1 MKKTNYLLLVFAS
14 IVFALC
20 VSSFADE
27 NDVSL
32 TPKQKLAA
40 NIEKYAAE
48 KEITDP
54 LQASWEYHK
63 NSPKEEWLP
72 VWKEILLNGTLA
84 ESVTNWLNFAKVP
97 LFFLCQVD
105 DPTWPDDS
113 HFLNIAT
120 EFKKLCEEPGHFT
133 LDDFSDALLKMR
145 TDGNC
150 CYPACYAYMY
160 FSKNEQK
167 KTATRYSYN
176 FKSVSDVLKIL
187 SLKNGGEK
195 ILLDKLE
202 ELKKGD
208 YREFCGST
216 LGEQSLGDITTF
228 SFEGYY
234 KLIKNDI
241 IGKWWELFMF
251 AERCGIKDSFFKE
264 LESFADTQSNC
275 FFLTKFYC
283 ERLGNREKAIEFL
296 NKHFNVDKICTFTE
310 AYPEYAG
317 LRVSLNDTISTR
329 EEPSPLFKVLQWQLY
344 HNPHEFCRSA
354 GWFWEGQ
361 SPSHSS
367 LTYLSYNEIKKKLVK
382 PMLENVEKPSL
393 SIVRRL
399 SEISDQDDFKCYLRK
414 KLKKED
420 NIFCALYLATLTD
433 DPEEFTNC
441 LRILSPEKDQ
451 VGISC
456 IIVSLRDN
464 YPSSCAK
471 IILDM
476 IQGSDIKSN
485 PDFPYYAERFKKWC
499 LSKNVPE
506 VASEVDSILKNTERK
521 DKITY
526 YDPKKAL
533 EEKIEK
539 EIEYSPVSTKKQTYY
554 FRHSQSEWLPLW
566 KRLLFTDKLPEA
578 VANWLDF
585 AKFPME
591 NLKDNTGVIKEELKS
606 RLLENCEKEGHF
618 TFQEFLDALI
628 NAPVNEKCFQ
638 QNYSASF
645 HSSSSAAY
653 EILDSITFYQ
663 IADALVFL
671 SQTNA
676 LSKVAERASKTLD
689 YSIQKRYETNDCE
702 KSVYGSERAP
712 ERWQPSFVSPS
723 RFTWDV
729 YERALFCKEYKQEEA
744 FLKYASE
751 ALAEHPDALA
761 LLKQYCIILIDQNK
775 KPEVVDFLKK
785 NYPPEKIYHIT
796 EDIDDFYE
804 IFGWLTYNPRD
815 DSVDLKSLPDRD
827 EIRKNWVKTQ
837 LEDNCER
844 TLRLHNL
851 NNVWFK
857 NYDRD
862 KTIAMEV
869 VQPYLATLPKQDML
883 TLRRLGQISETNWF
897 KAFVK
902 EGWEKEKSVPFAI
915 EEACL
920 TEDSLEFAELLSF
933 IAKEGCPMM
942 GDIPFLTRKL
952 NDDSPVSCADDMMT
966 LIEKSGILDKKAYIG
981 YLNYFCEWCVKKGR
995 KDIADK
1001 ITSLK

>member
-1 MKKTNYLLLVFAS
+1 MKKLNYILLALIAFA
-14 IVFALC
+14 FAC
-20 VSSFADE
+20 SVVSMAEETS
-27 NDVSL
+27 VS
-32 TPKQKLAA
+32 PSQKLKG
-40 NIEKYAAE
+40 NIEKFAKE
-48 KEITDP
+48 KEISDP
-54 LQASWEYHK
+54 LKAQWEYHRTA
-63 NSPKEEWLP
+63 PKEEWLP
-72 VWKEILLNGTLA
+72 IWKEILLNGTLA

-105 DPTWPDDS
+105 NPTWPDDS

-344 HNPHEFCRSA
+344 HNPHEFCRRA

-367 LTYLSYNEIKKKLVK
+367 LTFLSYDEIKKKLVK

-618 TFQEFLDALI
+618 TFQEFLDALV
-628 NAPVNEKCFQ
+628 NASVNEKCLRP
-638 QNYSASF
+638 NHIASLF
-645 HSSSSAAY
+645 SGSSAAY

-663 IADALVFL
+663 VADALVFL
-671 SQTNA
+671 DQTNE
-676 LSKVAERASKTLD
+676 LPRVAERVLNTLD
-689 YSIQKRYETNDCE
+689 YSRLHYHETNDFE
-702 KSVYGSERAP
+702 RNVFGYGD
-712 ERWQPSFVSPS
+712 RWQPSIYMPSP
-723 RFTWDV
+723 FKWDI
-729 YERALFCKEYKQEEA
+729 EKTFAFCKEYGQEEI
-744 FLKYASE
+744 FIQYAKE
-751 ALAEHPDALA
+751 ALKEHPECLA
-761 LLKQYCIILIDQNK
+761 LLMQYCTVLSERK
-775 KPEVVDFLKK
+775 HAEEALTFLVD
-785 NYPPEKIYHIT
+785 NYPAEKVYLIPEDH
-796 EDIDDFYE
+796 EDYFQAFVAIRRHFE
-804 IFGWLTYNPRD
+804 R
-815 DSVDLKSLPDRD
+815 S
-827 EIRKNWVKTQ
+827 EIRKLHKTLFPDREEFDKKWLQ
-837 LEDNCER
+837 AQAEKDLESVLR
-844 TLRLHNL
+844 TYWLWSGYNDYQMKLAKEIVL
-851 NNVWFK
+851 
-857 NYDRD
+857 
-862 KTIAMEV
+862 
-869 VQPYLATLPKQDML
+869 PYLTKLPKHDLL
-883 TLRRLGQISETNWF
+883 TLRRLGQLSETNWF
-897 KAFVK
+897 QSFVK
-902 EGWEKEKSVPFAI
+902 GGWEKEHSLPYAV
-915 EEACL
+915 ELACF
-920 TEDSLEFAELLSF
+920 TDDPKEFAELISF
-933 IAKEGCPMM
+933 IRKEGGPIT
-942 GDIPFLTRKL
+942 GDIPFLTKRL
-952 NDDSPVSCADDMMT
+952 TDDSPASCADDFCAI
-966 LIEKSGILDKKAYIG
+966 IEKSGLMEHEY
-981 YLNYFCEWCVKKGR
+981 NYRNLKYFFDWCEKKGR
-995 KDIADK
+995 NDVVEK
-1001 ITSLK
+1001 LKALAPKR